1 MPQFHN
7 PPQAAIKQGVCVTDD
22 MPIRPYAN
30 RLQYGLWERLQSSG
44 ENNET
49 DNSVKNSRM
58 ITIHQRHFLL
68 FSFCEKNRQ
77 RKKKKITAPPKI
89 SAFQIKCVDLPQIQ
103 HMLFSG
109 KSFLRMKHFLLCE
122 NWNLLWPHEIDEF
135 NEFCWSFLWRVT
147 FLFFFWFFPPWN
159 LMWVNYLESQ
169 SVQNDW
175 ATQHSGYFFFF
186 KDKTIIHKKKRDK
199 APRSVSNTNFT
210 SLIQFFRISCQR
222 CSGCQIWK
230 QTTHRWSS
238 PALPSQAHIGRCQ
251 ERYTDRGHTPQYTKL
266 RLKQNKNNVNH
277 NQLSYSFNSES

>member
-1 MPQFHN
+1 MSIYIEFSKTGPSFVSLELALNFLTVVASCPPHVCRCFNFFLSSRRWQIYLILVLDMPQFHN

-147 FLFFFWFFPPWN
+147 FLFFFGFF
-159 LMWVNYLESQ
+159 LLE
-169 SVQNDW
+169 
-175 ATQHSGYFFFF
+175 
-186 KDKTIIHKKKRDK
+186 I
-199 APRSVSNTNFT
+199 
-210 SLIQFFRISCQR
+210 
-222 CSGCQIWK
+222 
-230 QTTHRWSS
+230 
-238 PALPSQAHIGRCQ
+238 
-251 ERYTDRGHTPQYTKL
+251 
-266 RLKQNKNNVNH
+266 
-277 NQLSYSFNSES
+277 

>member
-1 MPQFHN
+1 MT
-7 PPQAAIKQGVCVTDD
+7 C
-22 MPIRPYAN
+22 
-30 RLQYGLWERLQSSG
+30 QYGRTQTGCNIGCERGCRVLDKIMRRIIQWKTAEWLPFIKGTFYFSASVKK
-44 ENNET
+44 T
-49 DNSVKNSRM
+49 DN
-58 ITIHQRHFLL
+58 
-68 FSFCEKNRQ
+68 E
-77 RKKKKITAPPKI
+77 KKKKSQPPKM

-186 KDKTIIHKKKRDK
+186 
-199 APRSVSNTNFT
+199 
-210 SLIQFFRISCQR
+210 
-222 CSGCQIWK
+222 
-230 QTTHRWSS
+230 
-238 PALPSQAHIGRCQ
+238 
-251 ERYTDRGHTPQYTKL
+251 
-266 RLKQNKNNVNH
+266 
-277 NQLSYSFNSES
+277 